1 MHIFNVVEMIPH
13 GSGKRRKRQGQTL
26 LMGKKNVGGK
36 WLRGESVAWLFFLL
50 LRVFLLVS
58 PGRDMQYASGY
69 GALGSTRNGGKKFL
83 KEVPTSSVCLT
94 FSTEVTRTQS
104 QSIKCRR
111 VPSQGRVYSGRG
123 ICGEGPQPGSR
134 REQGFLWERADT
146 RLQGA
151 QNSAMSK
158 ETRPREA

>member
-1 MHIFNVVEMIPH
+1 MGLEREERD
-13 GSGKRRKRQGQTL
+13 GGQTL
-26 LMGKKNVGGK
+26 PVGKK
-36 WLRGESVAWLFFLL
+36 RGPKMAEGRKHGLAPFPAPSSVSVSLL
-50 LRVFLLVS
+50 LEGTRS
-58 PGRDMQYASGY
+58 MPQGTE
-69 GALGSTRNGGKKFL
+69 GALGTTRNGGKKFL

-123 ICGEGPQPGSR
+123 IRGEGPQPGSR
-134 REQGFLWERADT
+134 REQGFLWERADM
-146 RLQGA
+146 RLQRA